1 MFRPLM
7 KHGLIGKVNLAFEFG
22 QAWVVVGDHG
32 V

>member
-1 MFRPLM
+1 M